1 MSEFLILFP
10 LLLVLLGFGFAEYI
24 FHISRRNKIPVRIH
38 VNGTRGKSSVTRLI
52 ASGLKEGGFK
62 VLAKTTGTV
71 PRLILP
77 DGSEKN
83 IIRYG
88 APNILEQKFA
98 IQEAVK
104 QGADII
110 VLECMALVPFN
121 QKISEEKLI
130 RATHAV
136 ITNVREDHL
145 EIMGPE
151 KKDIAL
157 ALSGSIP
164 KSKVLFTSEKEFYP
178 FFEEICRN
186 KNTEI
191 VSTFPE
197 KYSHLNYMQGFA
209 YYEHPENV
217 ILALEVC
224 ESIGIKPEIA
234 IKGMWAHCPDLGA
247 TFFSEYDLG
256 ERKIGF
262 ANGFAAN
269 DPRSA
274 ASIWE
279 NAILQFPEYVF
290 KVALVNCRKDRPERS
305 EQMAK
310 EILSWKKNPPDLIL
324 IAGEETEVFKK
335 TCLKWSLG
343 NSKLEDLKSMNAK
356 EILFFFERS
365 LPSNSIVVGLGNIS
379 GLGLELLEYLKQKEI
394 LKG

>member
-10 LLLVLLGFGFAEYI
+10 LLLLLLGFGFIEYI
-24 FHISRRNKIPVRIH
+24 FHIFRRGKIPIRIH

-104 QGADII
+104 QGADSI

-121 QKISEEKLI
+121 QKVSEEKLI
-130 RATHAV
+130 RATHSV
-136 ITNVREDHL
+136 ITNVKEDHL

-151 KKDIAL
+151 KKDVAS
-157 ALSGSIP
+157 ALSCSIP

-178 FFEEICRN
+178 FFEKIC
-186 KNTEI
+186 KSKKTKI
-191 VSTFPE
+191 VSARPE
-197 KYSHLNYMQGFA
+197 KYSHLNYMQGFV

-217 ILALEVC
+217 ALALEVC
-224 ESIGIKPEIA
+224 ESLGVKPEIA
-234 IKGMWAHCPDLGA
+234 VRGMWSHSPDLGA
-247 TFFSEYDLG
+247 TFFAEFDLG
-256 ERKIGF
+256 EKKIAF

-269 DPRSA
+269 DPGSA
-274 ASIWE
+274 ASIWK
-279 NAILQFPEYVF
+279 NAILRFPEYSY

-310 EILSWKKNPPDLIL
+310 EILSWKANGPDLIL
-324 IAGEETEVFKK
+324 IAGEEREVFKK
-335 TCLKWSLG
+335 TCLKLGLG
-343 NSKLEDLKSMNAK
+343 NSKLEDLKYSDAK
-356 EILFFFERS
+356 EVFSFFKIS
-365 LPSNSIVVGLGNIS
+365 LPVNTMLVGLGNIS
-379 GLGLELLEYLKQKEI
+379 GLGLGLLELLKQKAI
-394 LKG
+394 QKS

>member
-24 FHISRRNKIPVRIH
+24 LHISKINKIPVRIH

-52 ASGLKEGGFK
+52 SSGLREGGFK

-77 DGSEKN
+77 DGSELN
-83 IIRYG
+83 ILRYG

-121 QKISEEKLI
+121 QKVSEEKLI
-130 RATHAV
+130 RATHSV

-151 KKDIAL
+151 KKDVAL

-164 KSKVLFTSEKEFYP
+164 KSKVLFTSEKD
-178 FFEEICRN
+178 FFPLFQEVCIS

-191 VSTFPE
+191 VSARPE
-197 KYSHLNYMQGFA
+197 KYSYLNYMQGFV

-217 ILALEVC
+217 VLALEVC
-224 ESIGIKPEIA
+224 ESLGVKPEIA
-234 IKGMWAHCPDLGA
+234 IQGMWSHRPDLGA
-247 TFFSEYDLG
+247 TFFAEYDLG
-256 ERKIGF
+256 EKKIAF

-269 DPRSA
+269 DPKSA
-274 ASIWE
+274 ASIWK
-279 NAILQFPEYVF
+279 NASLQFPKYPY

-310 EILSWKKNPPDLIL
+310 EILSWKNNSPDLIL

-335 TCLKWSLG
+335 TCLKLG
-343 NSKLEDLKSMNAK
+343 LGISKIENLKYPDAK
-356 EILFFFERS
+356 EILEFFKMS
-365 LPSNSIVVGLGNIS
+365 LPDKAMVVGLGNIS
-379 GLGLELLEYLKQKEI
+379 GLGLELLELLKQKEI

>member
-10 LLLVLLGFGFAEYI
+10 LLLVLLGFGSIEYI
-24 FHISRRNKIPVRIH
+24 FHRSRRNKIPVRIH

-52 ASGLKEGGFK
+52 ASGLKEGGFQ

-71 PRLILP
+71 PRLIFS

-98 IQEAVK
+98 IQEAARLNVNV
-104 QGADII
+104 I
-110 VLECMALVPFN
+110 VLECMALLPFN
-121 QKISEEKLI
+121 QKVSEEKLI
-130 RATHAV
+130 KATHTI
-136 ITNVREDHL
+136 ITNVKEDHL

-164 KSKVLFTSEKEFYP
+164 EANILFTSEKEFFP
-178 FFEEICRN
+178 FFQEICKR

-191 VSTFPE
+191 VPTRLE
-197 KYSHLNYMQGFA
+197 KYSNLNYMQGFA

-217 ILALEVC
+217 VLALEVC
-224 ESIGIKPEIA
+224 ESLGVNPEIA
-234 IKGMWAHCPDLGA
+234 IQGMWSHSPDLGA
-247 TFFSEYDLG
+247 TFFTKYNLG
-256 ERKIGF
+256 KNKIAF
-262 ANGFAAN
+262 VNGFAAN
-269 DPRSA
+269 DPSSA

-279 NAILQFPEYVF
+279 NAISKFSEFKY

-310 EILSWKKNPPDLIL
+310 EILSWKKDPADLIL

-335 TCLKWSLG
+335 TCLKFGLG
-343 NSKLEDLKSMNAK
+343 NSKLEDLKYMDAK
-356 EILFFFERS
+356 EVLGLFENS
-365 LPSNSIVVGLGNIS
+365 LPSNSMVVGLGNIG
-379 GLGLELLEYLKQKEI
+379 GLGLELLENLKQKEI
-394 LKG
+394 SKD

>member
-1 MSEFLILFP
+1 MSEFLILVP
-10 LLLVLLGFGFAEYI
+10 LLLVLLGFGFVEYI
-24 FHISRRNKIPVRIH
+24 LHLSRRNKISVRIH

-52 ASGLKEGGFK
+52 ASGLKEGGFQ
-62 VLAKTTGTV
+62 VLAKTTGTI

-104 QGADII
+104 QGANVI

-121 QKISEEKLI
+121 QKVSEEKLVK
-130 RATHAV
+130 ATHTI

-151 KKDIAL
+151 KKDVAL

-164 KSKVLFTSEKEFYP
+164 ESKVLFTSEKEFYA
-178 FFEEICRN
+178 FFQEVCRN

-191 VSTFPE
+191 IPARFE
-197 KYSHLNYMQGFA
+197 KYSDLNYMQGFA

-217 ILALEVC
+217 VLALEVC
-224 ESIGIKPEIA
+224 ESLGVKPEIA
-234 IKGMWAHCPDLGA
+234 VRGMWSHSPDLGA
-247 TFFSEYDLG
+247 SFFAKYNLG
-256 ERKIGF
+256 KKKIAF

-279 NAILQFPEYVF
+279 NAILEFPEYVY
-290 KVALVNCRKDRPERS
+290 KVSLVNCRKDRPERS

-310 EILSWKKNPPDLIL
+310 EILCWKKNPADLIL
-324 IAGEETEVFKK
+324 VIGEETEVFKK
-335 TCLKWSLG
+335 TCLKLG
-343 NSKLEDLKSMNAK
+343 LANSKLEDLKNLDAK
-356 EILFFFERS
+356 GILGFFESS
-365 LPSNSIVVGLGNIS
+365 LPSNSMVVGLGNI
-379 GLGLELLEYLKQKEI
+379 GGIGLELLKYLKQKEMS
-394 LKG
+394 KD

>member
-24 FHISRRNKIPVRIH
+24 LHISKRNKIPVRIH

-52 ASGLKEGGFK
+52 ASGLKEGGFS
-62 VLAKTTGTV
+62 VLAKTTGTI

-104 QGADII
+104 LGADII

-121 QKISEEKLI
+121 QKVSEEKLI

-136 ITNVREDHL
+136 VTNVREDHL

-151 KKDIAL
+151 KKDVAL

-164 KSKVLFTSEKEFYP
+164 EAKILFTSEKEFYP
-178 FFEEICRN
+178 FFQEICKR

-191 VSTFPE
+191 IPTRLE
-197 KYSHLNYMQGFA
+197 KYSDLDYMQGFA

-217 ILALEVC
+217 VLALEVC
-224 ESIGIKPEIA
+224 GSLGVKPEIA
-234 IKGMWAHCPDLGA
+234 IRGMWSHSPDLGA
-247 TFFSEYDLG
+247 TFFVEYDLG
-256 ERKIGF
+256 TKTVAF

-279 NAILQFPEYVF
+279 NAILEFPEYKY

-310 EILSWKKNPPDLIL
+310 EILSWKKNPADLIL

-335 TCLKWSLG
+335 TCSKFNLG
-343 NSKLEDLKSMNAK
+343 NSKLEDLKYLNVK
-356 EILFFFERS
+356 EILGFFERS
-365 LPSNSIVVGLGNIS
+365 LPADPVIVGLGNIG

-394 LKG
+394 LKS

>member
-10 LLLVLLGFGFAEYI
+10 LLLVLLGFGIAEYI
-24 FHISRRNKIPVRIH
+24 LHIYRRNKIPVRIH

-52 ASGLKEGGFK
+52 ASGLKEGGFQ
-62 VLAKTTGTV
+62 VLAKTTGTI

-98 IQEAVK
+98 IQEAAK
-104 QGADII
+104 QSANVI

-121 QKISEEKLI
+121 QKVSEEKLI
-130 RATHAV
+130 KATHTI

-151 KKDIAL
+151 KKDVAL

-164 KSKVLFTSEKEFYP
+164 ESNILFTSEKEFFP
-178 FFEEICRN
+178 FFQEICKR

-191 VSTFPE
+191 VSTRLE
-197 KYSHLNYMQGFA
+197 KYSDLDYMQGFA
-209 YYEHPENV
+209 YHEHPENV

-224 ESIGIKPEIA
+224 ESLGVNPTIA
-234 IKGMWAHCPDLGA
+234 IRGMWSHSPDLGA
-247 TFFSEYDLG
+247 TFFAEYDLG
-256 ERKIGF
+256 IKKIGF

-274 ASIWE
+274 ASIWK
-279 NAILQFPEYVF
+279 NAGLQFPDYNY

-310 EILSWKKNPPDLIL
+310 EILSWKRNPADLIL
-324 IAGEETEVFKK
+324 IIGEETEVFKK
-335 TCLKWSLG
+335 TC
-343 NSKLEDLKSMNAK
+343 SKLNLANPRLEDLKSLNVK
-356 EILFFFERS
+356 EILGFLERS
-365 LPSNSIVVGLGNIS
+365 IPADSMIVGLGNIG
-379 GLGLELLEYLKQKEI
+379 GLGLELLKHLKQKEI
-394 LKG
+394 LKS

>member
-1 MSEFLILFP
+1 MSELLILFP
-10 LLLVLLGFGFAEYI
+10 LLLILLGFGFAEYI
-24 FHISRRNKIPVRIH
+24 LHIYRRNKIPIRIH

-52 ASGLKEGGFK
+52 ASGLKKGGYR

-98 IQEAVK
+98 IQEAEK
-104 QGADII
+104 QGVDAI

-121 QKISEEKLI
+121 QKVSEEKLV
-130 RATHAV
+130 RATHSV
-136 ITNVREDHL
+136 ITNIREDHL

-151 KKDIAL
+151 KKDVAL

-164 KSKVLFTSEKEFYP
+164 ESKVLFTSEKEFFP
-178 FFEEICRN
+178 FFQEITKR
-186 KNTEI
+186 KKTEI
-191 VSTFPE
+191 IPTHPG

-224 ESIGIKPEIA
+224 ESLGVKPEIA
-234 IKGMWAHCPDLGA
+234 IQGMWSHSPDLGA
-247 TFFSEYDLG
+247 SFFAEYDLG
-256 ERKIGF
+256 EKKIAF

-279 NAILQFPEYVF
+279 NAILRFPAYSY

-310 EILSWKKNPPDLIL
+310 EILSWKKNSPDLIL
-324 IAGEETEVFKK
+324 IAGEETEVFQK
-335 TCLKWSLG
+335 TCLKLSSG
-343 NSKLEDLKSMNAK
+343 NPKMENLKSMNAG
-356 EILFFFERS
+356 EVLGFFKIF
-365 LPSNSIVVGLGNIS
+365 LPSNSMIVGLGNIG
-379 GLGLELLEYLKQKEI
+379 GLGLELLEHLKQTGMM
-394 LKG
+394 KG

>member
-1 MSEFLILFP
+1 MSEFFILFP
-10 LLLVLLGFGFAEYI
+10 LLLILLGFGLSEYI
-24 FHISRRNKIPVRIH
+24 LHISRRNQIPVRIH

-52 ASGLKEGGFK
+52 ASGLREGGFQ
-62 VLAKTTGTV
+62 VFAKTTGTI

-88 APNILEQKFA
+88 TPNILEQKFA
-98 IQEAVK
+98 IQEAFK
-104 QGADII
+104 QGANAI

-121 QKISEEKLI
+121 QKVSEEKLI
-130 RATHAV
+130 KATHAV

-151 KKDIAL
+151 KKDIAF

-164 KSKVLFTSEKEFYP
+164 ESKVLFTSEKEFLP
-178 FFEEICRN
+178 FFREVCKR

-191 VSTFPE
+191 IPARFE
-197 KYSHLNYMQGFA
+197 KYSDLNYMQGFA

-224 ESIGIKPEIA
+224 ESLGVKPEIA
-234 IKGMWAHCPDLGA
+234 IKGMWSHSPDLGA
-247 TFFSEYDLG
+247 SFLSEYNFG
-256 ERKIGF
+256 KKKIIF

-269 DPRSA
+269 DPKSA

-279 NAILQFPEYVF
+279 NATSQPYEYGY

-310 EILSWKKNPPDLIL
+310 EILSWEKDKPDLIL
-324 IAGEETEVFKK
+324 IVGEETGVFKK
-335 TCLKWSLG
+335 TCMKLGLG
-343 NSKLEDLKSMNAK
+343 NSILEDLKKKDAK
-356 EILFFFERS
+356 GIFEFFENF
-365 LPSNSIVVGLGNIS
+365 LPSNSMVVGLGNIG
-379 GLGLELLEYLKQKEI
+379 GLGLELLENLKQKEI

>member
-10 LLLVLLGFGFAEYI
+10 LLLVLLGFGIVEYI
-24 FHISRRNKIPVRIH
+24 LHASRRNKIPVRIH

-52 ASGLKEGGFK
+52 ASGLKEGGFS

-104 QGADII
+104 QKADVI

-121 QKISEEKLI
+121 QKVSEEKLI
-130 RATHAV
+130 KATHTI
-136 ITNVREDHL
+136 ITNVKEDHL

-151 KKDIAL
+151 KKDVAL

-164 KSKVLFTSEKEFYP
+164 ESKILFTSEKEFFP
-178 FFEEICRN
+178 FFQEISKR

-191 VSTFPE
+191 VSANLE
-197 KYSHLNYMQGFA
+197 KYSDLDYMQGFA

-217 ILALEVC
+217 VLALEVC
-224 ESIGIKPEIA
+224 ESLGVNPETA
-234 IKGMWAHCPDLGA
+234 IRGMWSHSPDLGA
-247 TFFSEYDLG
+247 TFFTEYDLG
-256 ERKIGF
+256 EKKIGF

-279 NAILQFPEYVF
+279 NAGLQFPEYSY

-310 EILSWKKNPPDLIL
+310 EVLSWKKNIPDLIL
-324 IAGEETEVFKK
+324 IMGEETEVFKK
-335 TCLKWSLG
+335 TCSKLNLG
-343 NSKLEDLKSMNAK
+343 NSKLEDLKYLNAQ
-356 EILFFFERS
+356 EILEFLERS
-365 LPSNSIVVGLGNIS
+365 LPSYSMVVGLGNIG
-379 GLGLELLEYLKQKEI
+379 GLGLELLECLKQKEI
-394 LKG
+394 SKG

>member
-10 LLLVLLGFGFAEYI
+10 LLLFLLGFGFAEYI
-24 FHISRRNKIPVRIH
+24 LHISRRNKIPVRIH

-52 ASGLKEGGFK
+52 ASGLKEGGFQ

-77 DGSEKN
+77 DGSERN

-104 QGADII
+104 QGANVI

-121 QKISEEKLI
+121 QKVSEEKLI
-130 RATHAV
+130 KATHSV

-151 KKDIAL
+151 KKDVAL
-157 ALSGSIP
+157 ALSGFIP
-164 KSKVLFTSEKEFYP
+164 KSKMLFTSEVEFFS
-178 FFEEICRN
+178 FFEEICKR

-191 VSTFPE
+191 VSVSPK
-197 KYSHLNYMQGFA
+197 KYSQLNYMQGFA

-217 ILALEVC
+217 LIALEVC
-224 ESIGIKPEIA
+224 ESLGVKAEIA
-234 IKGMWAHCPDLGA
+234 IQGMWSHSPDLGA
-247 TFFSEYDLG
+247 TFFAEYTFG
-256 ERKIGF
+256 ENKIAF

-274 ASIWE
+274 ASIWK
-279 NAILQFPEYVF
+279 NSVQRFLEYTY

-310 EILSWKKNPPDLIL
+310 EILSWNKNIPDLIL
-324 IAGEETEVFKK
+324 ITGEGNEIFKK
-335 TCLKWSLG
+335 TCLKLGLG
-343 NSKLEDLKSMNAK
+343 NSKLEDLKYLDAK
-356 EILFFFERS
+356 EIMEFFRKS
-365 LPSNSIVVGLGNIS
+365 LPSHSMVVGLGNIG
-379 GLGLELLEYLKQKEI
+379 GLGLELLEHLKRKEI

>member
-1 MSEFLILFP
+1 MSEFFILFP
-10 LLLVLLGFGFAEYI
+10 LLLVLLGFGFVEYI
-24 FHISRRNKIPVRIH
+24 LHVSRRNKIPVRIH

-52 ASGLKEGGFK
+52 ASGLKEGGFQ

-104 QGADII
+104 QGADVI
-110 VLECMALVPFN
+110 VLECMALIPFN
-121 QKISEEKLI
+121 QKVSEEKLI
-130 RATHAV
+130 KATHAV

-151 KKDIAL
+151 KKDVAL

-164 KSKVLFTSEKEFYP
+164 ECKVLFTSEKEFFS
-178 FFEEICRN
+178 FFQEIAKS

-191 VSTFPE
+191 IPTRSE

-217 ILALEVC
+217 ILALAIC
-224 ESIGIKPEIA
+224 ESLGVKPEIA
-234 IKGMWAHCPDLGA
+234 IQGMWSHSPDLGA
-247 TFFSEYDLG
+247 TFFTEYDLG
-256 ERKIGF
+256 EKKIAF

-279 NAILQFPEYVF
+279 NAILQFSEYSY

-310 EILSWKKNPPDLIL
+310 EILSWKKNVPDLIL
-324 IAGEETEVFKK
+324 IAGEETEIFKK
-335 TCLKWSLG
+335 TCMKVSLG
-343 NSKLEDLKSMNAK
+343 NSKLEDLKYLDAK
-356 EILFFFERS
+356 EILEFFEKS
-365 LPSNSIVVGLGNIS
+365 LPSHSMVVGLGNIS
-379 GLGLELLEYLKQKEI
+379 GLGLELLELLKRKEI

>member
-10 LLLVLLGFGFAEYI
+10 LLLVLLGFGFVEYI
-24 FHISRRNKIPVRIH
+24 SHVSRRNKIPVRIH

-52 ASGLKEGGFK
+52 ASGLKEGGFQ

-77 DGSEKN
+77 NGSEKN

-104 QGADII
+104 QKADII

-121 QKISEEKLI
+121 QKVSEEKLI
-130 RATHAV
+130 KATHTI
-136 ITNVREDHL
+136 ITNVKEDHL

-151 KKDIAL
+151 KKDVAL

-164 KSKVLFTSEKEFYP
+164 ESKVLFTSEKEFYP
-178 FFEEICRN
+178 FFQEICKR

-191 VSTFPE
+191 VSANLE
-197 KYSHLNYMQGFA
+197 KYSDLDYMQGFA

-217 ILALEVC
+217 VLALEVC
-224 ESIGIKPEIA
+224 ESLGVNPKTA
-234 IKGMWAHCPDLGA
+234 IRGMWSHSPDLGA
-247 TFFSEYDLG
+247 TFFTEYDLG
-256 ERKIGF
+256 EKKIGF

-279 NAILQFPEYVF
+279 NAILEFPEYNY
-290 KVALVNCRKDRPERS
+290 KVALINCRKDRPERS

-310 EILSWKKNPPDLIL
+310 EILFWKKNIPDLIL
-324 IAGEETEVFKK
+324 VTGEETEVFRK
-335 TCLKWSLG
+335 TCSKLNLE
-343 NSKLEDLKSMNAK
+343 NSKLVDLKYLDAK
-356 EILFFFERS
+356 GILGFFERS
-365 LPSNSIVVGLGNIS
+365 LPYNSMVVGLGNIG
-379 GLGLELLEYLKQKEI
+379 GLGLELLECLKRKEMS
-394 LKG
+394 KG